1 MNLHL
6 TPQQIW
12 DEVEKHN
19 FAVVGTVTAKGE
31 PRTVGIVDVVDD
43 HQLYIGADRTAWKTR
58 HIEGNPH
65 VSATV
70 PIPERVPLMPWI
82 EVPAATI
89 TFSGTAR
96 IPEKQDLGAELL
108 DQLYRHDDGRG
119 AWCAIEMTPER
130 DFVTYGVGVSLLAM
144 RSPARSRSRAPVRPV
159 GGPSPRSHEARAPDD
174 HRQHRRFTIATEGS

>member
-6 TPQQIW
+6 HLTSQQTR
-12 DEVEKHN
+12 DEVEQHD
-19 FAVVGTVTAKGE
+19 FAVLGMVTAEGE
-31 PRTVGIVDVVDD
+31 SHTVGIVDVVDD
-43 HQLYIGADRTAWKTR
+43 HQLDIGADRTAWKTE

-70 PIPERVPLMPWI
+70 PLPERVPPMPWI

-96 IPEKQDLGAELL
+96 IPETQDLGAELL
-108 DQLYRHDDGRG
+108 DQVYRHDDGRG
-119 AWCAIEMTPER
+119 AWCAIEMTPEK
-130 DFVTYGVGVSLLAM
+130 DFVTDGVGVSLPAM
-144 RSPARSRSRAPVRPV
+144 RSSARSRSRAPARPI
-159 GGPSPRSHEARAPDD
+159 PSPRSHEARAPDD